1 MFKKLTLF
9 SLIVVLFISFI
20 NTNFAY
26 ATPQDKINESLK
38 KYQTLDSEILELNSK
53 IESLDIEIDKTTLKL
68 KENNQAISDIKN
80 QIEINESK
88 LKQTK
93 EEIEKAQIVLDN
105 RVRTMYKTN
114 MSSNILVS
122 VITSKNITDL
132 FSRVQAISKILSTD
146 KEILSDINNKKNELD
161 LTIKNLNTK
170 NSELA
175 TLKNIIEE
183 DLKTIENKKS
193 EQEKYLEQLN
203 SEKESAFAII
213 EENEKIL
220 ISDSLAIANSSSAST
235 SELQN
240 AIDSLKSYIPLLNS
254 SKIINMARDGISN
267 AESRIN
273 ELNKPIVDNSADIA
287 TGTIGNVVKTLTMES
302 TAYYGH
308 GTTALGL
315 KPVRNPN
322 GLSTIAVDPNV
333 IPLGTKVYVSGYGL
347 AIAADTGGAIKGN
360 IIDVYF
366 NSSSQ
371 CKAWGRKYNVE
382 VLVIAY
388 PGEW

>member
-240 AIDSLKSYIPLLNS
+240 AINSLKSYIPLLNS

-360 IIDVYF
+360 IIDVF
-366 NSSSQ
+366 LNSYEECYS
-371 CKAWGRKYNVE
+371 WGRRQVTVQILE
-382 VLVIAY
+382 
-388 PGEW
+388 

>member
-183 DLKTIENKKS
+183 DLKTVENKKS

-240 AIDSLKSYIPLLNS
+240 AIASLKSYIPLLNS

-360 IIDVYF
+360 IIDVF
-366 NSSSQ
+366 LNSYEECYS
-371 CKAWGRKYNVE
+371 WGRRQVTVQILE
-382 VLVIAY
+382 
-388 PGEW
+388 

>member
-38 KYQTLDSEILELNSK
+38 KYQTLDYEILELNSK

-183 DLKTIENKKS
+183 DLKTVENKKS

-360 IIDVYF
+360 IIDVF
-366 NSSSQ
+366 LNSYEECYS
-371 CKAWGRKYNVE
+371 WGRRQVTVQILE
-382 VLVIAY
+382 
-388 PGEW
+388 

>member
-88 LKQTK
+88 LKKTK

-183 DLKTIENKKS
+183 DLKTVENKKS

-360 IIDVYF
+360 IIDVF
-366 NSSSQ
+366 LNSYEECYS
-371 CKAWGRKYNVE
+371 WGRRQVTVQILE
-382 VLVIAY
+382 Y
-388 PGEW
+388 P

>member
-68 KENNQAISDIKN
+68 KENNQAISDIKS

-170 NSELA
+170 
-175 TLKNIIEE
+175 KNLLSIA
-183 DLKTIENKKS
+183 ENF
-193 EQEKYLEQLN
+193 L
-203 SEKESAFAII
+203 
-213 EENEKIL
+213 
-220 ISDSLAIANSSSAST
+220 
-235 SELQN
+235 
-240 AIDSLKSYIPLLNS
+240 
-254 SKIINMARDGISN
+254 
-267 AESRIN
+267 
-273 ELNKPIVDNSADIA
+273 
-287 TGTIGNVVKTLTMES
+287 
-302 TAYYGH
+302 
-308 GTTALGL
+308 
-315 KPVRNPN
+315 
-322 GLSTIAVDPNV
+322 
-333 IPLGTKVYVSGYGL
+333 
-347 AIAADTGGAIKGN
+347 
-360 IIDVYF
+360 
-366 NSSSQ
+366 
-371 CKAWGRKYNVE
+371 
-382 VLVIAY
+382 
-388 PGEW
+388 

>member
-26 ATPQDKINESLK
+26 ATPPDKINESLK

-360 IIDVYF
+360 IIDVF
-366 NSSSQ
+366 LNSYEECYS
-371 CKAWGRKYNVE
+371 WGRRQVTVQILE
-382 VLVIAY
+382 
-388 PGEW
+388 

>member
-9 SLIVVLFISFI
+9 SLIAVLFISFI

-183 DLKTIENKKS
+183 DLKTVENKKS

-360 IIDVYF
+360 IIDVF
-366 NSSSQ
+366 LNSYEECYS
-371 CKAWGRKYNVE
+371 WGRRQVTVQILE
-382 VLVIAY
+382 
-388 PGEW
+388 

>member
-220 ISDSLAIANSSSAST
+220 ISDSLAIANSSSAS
-235 SELQN
+235 ELQN

-360 IIDVYF
+360 IIDVF
-366 NSSSQ
+366 LNSYEECYS
-371 CKAWGRKYNVE
+371 WGRRQVTVQILE
-382 VLVIAY
+382 
-388 PGEW
+388 

>member
-9 SLIVVLFISFI
+9 SLIAVLFISFI

-68 KENNQAISDIKN
+68 KENNQAISDIKS

-360 IIDVYF
+360 IIDVF
-366 NSSSQ
+366 LNSYEECYS
-371 CKAWGRKYNVE
+371 WGRRQVTVQILE
-382 VLVIAY
+382 
-388 PGEW
+388 